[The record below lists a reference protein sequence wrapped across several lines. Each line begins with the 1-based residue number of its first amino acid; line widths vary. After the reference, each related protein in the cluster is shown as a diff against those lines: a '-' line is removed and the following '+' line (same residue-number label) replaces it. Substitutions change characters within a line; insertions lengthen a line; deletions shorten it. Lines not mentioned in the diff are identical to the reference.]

1 MRKIESLGYRLEDAT
16 IADVRDVLDSLKCS
30 ICQDTAVEP
39 RVIKHCLHFF
49 CKECIEPYLLRM
61 PIQQQKSCPLCKA
74 ELKTKRELRGYEK
87 IARILAV
94 LRPAIARADEQDY
107 TQNEE
112 IRQRQQAELK
122 ELANLRQQQQKN

>member
-1 MRKIESLGYRLEDAT
+1 
-16 IADVRDVLDSLKCS
+16 
-30 ICQDTAVEP
+30 
-39 RVIKHCLHFF
+39 
-49 CKECIEPYLLRM
+49 M

-122 ELANLRQQQQKN
+122 ELANLRQ